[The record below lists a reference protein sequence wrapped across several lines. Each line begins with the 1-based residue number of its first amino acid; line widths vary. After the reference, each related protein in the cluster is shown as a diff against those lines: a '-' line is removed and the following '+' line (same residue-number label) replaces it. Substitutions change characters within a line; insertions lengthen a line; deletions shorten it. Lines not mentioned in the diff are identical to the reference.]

1 MLSSPLRQAV
11 LSGQRR
17 PPSRPA
23 RWALWAVALAS
34 AVSVSAQ
41 DHKAI
46 DSGLVSATTAPPALA
61 TAVQLGLEDIVRI
74 ILTHNPELRASEM
87 GKSAAQAGVTAARA
101 LPNPRLEALQGRNVA
116 QMPGLVSGPVRGWS
130 MSQLL
135 ENPAV
140 REARADSARARERE
154 SGYEVMQTRNGL
166 IAQVRSIY
174 YQCLQHQAHAQ
185 AAADAVQLLEQV
197 GERVRLRVS
206 TGEAPRYEII
216 KADAEIIGARERLQ
230 TASLMVQQAQLE
242 LNRLAAGQL
251 PPGWKLAGELD
262 HLPEMQPVSHLMEQ
276 VLKHNPALLVL
287 QAEQDRA
294 LARLREARAE
304 RLPGV
309 ELRYSQVR
317 DAEWRQ
323 SQLSVGLQLPLLDTR
338 QGPIAQAGAEL
349 QRAQVRLEGR
359 QAQLRQQVMLA
370 WKSMEMARLRIEA
383 LSQGALREAEAALR
397 VAQAAYRFGERGI
410 LDVLDAQRVLRSVRT
425 DLIDA
430 RFQLQAA
437 RIALEELTGQH
448 SLSNSL

>member
-1 MLSSPLRQAV
+1 MFASPPLQAV
-11 LSGQRR
+11 PNRQGHPCLS
-17 PPSRPA
+17 PA
-23 RWALWAVALAS
+23 RCVVLAMTL
-34 AVSVSAQ
+34 A
-41 DHKAI
+41 AI
-46 DSGLVSATTAPPALA
+46 SATAQTPPAIGHGASSTPTVQAPPAGSA
-61 TAVQLGLEDIVRI
+61 QLRLEDIVRI
-74 ILTHNPELRASEM
+74 ILAYNPQLRATEM
-87 GKSAAQAGVTAARA
+87 GKSMAQAGVTTAKAW
-101 LPNPRLEALQGRNVA
+101 PNPRLEALQGRNVA
-116 QMPGLVSGPVRGWS
+116 QMPGLTTGPVRGWGVI
-130 MSQLL
+130 QLL
-135 ENPAV
+135 ENPVA
-140 REARADSARARERE
+140 RQARADVARAKERE
-154 SGYEVMQTRNGL
+154 SDYEVIQTRNAL
-166 IAQVRSIY
+166 IAQVRSTY
-174 YQCLQHQAHAQ
+174 YQCLQHQAHTQ

-197 GERVRLRVS
+197 SERVRLRVS

-216 KADAEIIGARERLQ
+216 KADAEIISARERLQ
-230 TASLMVQQAQLE
+230 TASLMVQQNQLE

-251 PPGWKLAGELD
+251 PQGWKLAGDLD
-262 HLPEMQPVSHLMEQ
+262 QTPEMQPVSELLEL
-276 VLKHNPALLVL
+276 VLKSNPDLLLL

-294 LARLREARAE
+294 LARLSEARAE

-309 ELRYSQVR
+309 ELRLSQVR

-323 SQLSVGLQLPLLDTR
+323 NQLSVNMQLPLLDTR
-338 QGPIAQAGAEL
+338 QGPIAQASAEL
-349 QRAQVRLEGR
+349 QRAQIRLEGH

-448 SLSNSL
+448 SLSNGL

>member
-1 MLSSPLRQAV
+1 MHAPPPLKAV
-11 LSGQRR
+11 PICQKQPIR
-17 PPSRPA
+17 A
-23 RWALWAVALAS
+23 KRWVVLAMALAS

-41 DHKAI
+41 PDTAMAHGPGSNPTLQPVPA
-46 DSGLVSATTAPPALA
+46 SSA
-61 TAVQLGLEDIVRI
+61 QLSLEDIVRI
-74 ILTHNPELRASEM
+74 VLTHNPLLRATEM
-87 GKSAAQAGVTAARA
+87 GKNAAQAGVTAAKA
-101 LPNPRLEALQGRNVA
+101 WPNPRLEALQGRNVA
-116 QMPGLVSGPVRGWS
+116 QMPGLTTGPVRGWGV
-130 MSQLL
+130 SQLL

-140 REARADSARARERE
+140 REARADVARAKERE
-154 SGYEVMQTRNGL
+154 SGYEVIQARNEL

-174 YQCLQHQAHAQ
+174 YQCLQHQAHTQ

-197 GERVRLRVS
+197 RERVRLRVS

-216 KADAEIIGARERLQ
+216 KADAEVISARERLQ
-230 TASLMVQQAQLE
+230 TASLMVQQNQLE

-251 PPGWKLAGELD
+251 PVGWKLAGELD
-262 HLPEMQPVSHLMEQ
+262 QTPEMQAVAQLVEQ
-276 VLKHNPALLVL
+276 VLKNNPALLVL

-294 LARLREARAE
+294 LARLSEARAE
-304 RLPGV
+304 RLPGL

-323 SQLSVGLQLPLLDTR
+323 NQLSVGVQLPLLDAR
-338 QGPIAQAGAEL
+338 QGPIAQASAEL
-349 QRAQVRLEGR
+349 QRAQIRLEGH

>member
-1 MLSSPLRQAV
+1 MHAPPPLKAV
-11 LSGQRR
+11 PICQKQPIR
-17 PPSRPA
+17 A
-23 RWALWAVALAS
+23 KRWVVLAMALAS

-41 DHKAI
+41 T
-46 DSGLVSATTAPPALA
+46 DSAMTHGPGSNPTLQPVPANSA
-61 TAVQLGLEDIVRI
+61 QLSLEDIVRI
-74 ILTHNPELRASEM
+74 VLTHNPLLRATEM
-87 GKSAAQAGVTAARA
+87 GKNAAQAGVTAAKA
-101 LPNPRLEALQGRNVA
+101 WPNPRLEALQGRNVA
-116 QMPGLVSGPVRGWS
+116 QMPGLTTGPVRGWGV
-130 MSQLL
+130 SQLL

-140 REARADSARARERE
+140 REARADVARAKERE
-154 SGYEVMQTRNGL
+154 SGYEVIQARNEL

-174 YQCLQHQAHAQ
+174 YQCLQHQAHTQ

-197 GERVRLRVS
+197 RERVRLRVS

-216 KADAEIIGARERLQ
+216 KADAEIISARERLQ
-230 TASLMVQQAQLE
+230 TASLMVQQNQLE

-251 PPGWKLAGELD
+251 PVGWKLAGELD
-262 HLPEMQPVSHLMEQ
+262 QTPEMQAVAQLVEQ
-276 VLKHNPALLVL
+276 VLKNNPALLVL

-294 LARLREARAE
+294 LARLSEARAE
-304 RLPGV
+304 RLPGL

-323 SQLSVGLQLPLLDTR
+323 NQLSVGVQLPLLDAR
-338 QGPIAQAGAEL
+338 QGPIAQASAEL
-349 QRAQVRLEGR
+349 QRAQIRLEGH

>member
-1 MLSSPLRQAV
+1 MLSSPSPQGAPGCPGLP
-11 LSGQRR
+11 SHR
-17 PPSRPA
+17 PK
-23 RWALWAVALAS
+23 RWALWVVALVS
-34 AVSVSAQ
+34 AFSASAQ
-41 DHKAI
+41 DHKPI
-46 DSGLVSATTAPPALA
+46 DSGPTSASATQPAPA
-61 TAVQLGLEDIVRI
+61 TGGQLGLEEIVRI
-74 ILTHNPELRASEM
+74 ILAHNPELRASEM
-87 GKSAAQAGVTAARA
+87 GKHAAQAGVTAARA
-101 LPNPRLEALQGRNVA
+101 LPNPRLEAVQGRHVA
-116 QMPGLVSGPVRGWS
+116 QLPGLTNGPMRGWS
-130 MSQLL
+130 LSQLL
-135 ENPAV
+135 ENPTV

-154 SGYEVMQTRNGL
+154 SGYEVIQTRNGL

-174 YQCLQHQAHAQ
+174 YQCLQYQAHAQ

-197 GERVRLRVS
+197 RERVRLRVS

-216 KADAEIIGARERLQ
+216 KADAEIISARERLQ
-230 TASLMVQQAQLE
+230 TASLMVQQNQLE

-251 PPGWKLAGELD
+251 PLGWKLAGELD
-262 HLPEMQPVSHLMEQ
+262 HMPEMQPVAHLVEL

-304 RLPGV
+304 RLPGL

-323 SQLSVGLQLPLLDTR
+323 SQLSVGVQLPLLDTR
-338 QGPIAQAGAEL
+338 QGPIAQASAEL
-349 QRAQVRLEGR
+349 QRAQIRLEGQ
-359 QAQLRQQVMLA
+359 QAQLRQHVMLA

-430 RFQLQAA
+430 RLQLQSA
-437 RIALEELTGQH
+437 RIALDELTGQH